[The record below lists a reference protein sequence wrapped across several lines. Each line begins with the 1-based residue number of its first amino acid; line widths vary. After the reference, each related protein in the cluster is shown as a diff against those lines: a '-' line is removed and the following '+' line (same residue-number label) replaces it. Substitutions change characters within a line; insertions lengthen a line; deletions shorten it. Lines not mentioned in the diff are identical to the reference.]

1 MAEGEKEMNKLTQ
14 DQLDMI
20 NRLQPFFKEKMGG
33 WEHGDPCILSGIEDV
48 YCEDCVGDNIYDSI
62 YKKAIR
68 VPKVYDWKNP
78 ERGLWGMVDWNKF
91 YQELYGPDGVI
102 AIYKV
107 PFIEYNEEMGIP
119 VKDHPLIVSDPFT
132 ALLKTLCE
140 QEGV

>member
-1 MAEGEKEMNKLTQ
+1 MIGLTSE
-14 DQLDMI
+14 QLDMI
-20 NRLQPFFKEKMGG
+20 NRLQSFFKLRMGG
-33 WEHGDPCILSGIEDV
+33 LREGDFFFSIKPDLV
-48 YCEDCVGDNIYDSI
+48 YTHNIDMLNISCDI
-62 YKKAIR
+62 SHI
-68 VPKVYDWKNP
+68 PKPFDWQNP

-91 YQELYGPDGVI
+91 HQELYGPDGDI